1 MFFIKHAAPQIVAG
15 VPPALWHLS
24 ADGKAAC
31 QALAARLAPHQPTL
45 LFCSHELKAIETAAL
60 TAQHLGAKVQL
71 AADLHEHDRTNAP
84 YYATKEE
91 FEDAVRRF
99 FHLPDQL
106 VFGAETANQARARF
120 VRAADGIRAAHGD
133 RAIIV
138 AHGTVITL
146 YAAARLGV
154 DEFEMWRRLQLPDV
168 VQVGH

>member
-1 MFFIKHAAPQIVAG
+1 MKHAAPQIVAG
-15 VPPALWHLS
+15 VPPALWRLS

-31 QALAARLAPHQPTL
+31 QTLATRLALHRPAL

-60 TAQHLGAKVQL
+60 TARHLGARVQL

-91 FEDAVRRF
+91 FEDVVRRF

-106 VFGAETANQARARF
+106 VFGAETASQARARF
-120 VRAADGIRAAHGD
+120 ARAVDGIRAAHGD
-133 RAIIV
+133 HAVIV

-146 YAAARLGV
+146 YAAPRLGV
-154 DEFEMWRRLQLPDV
+154 DAFELWRSLQLPDV
-168 VQVGH
+168 LQVGH

>member
-1 MFFIKHAAPQIVAG
+1 MKHAAPQIVAG
-15 VPPALWHLS
+15 VPPAFWRLS

-31 QALAARLAPHQPTL
+31 QTLAARLAPHQPTL

-60 TAQHLGAKVQL
+60 TARHLGARVQL

-99 FHLPDQL
+99 FHLPGQL

-120 VRAADGIRAAHGD
+120 ARAADGIRAAHGD
-133 RAIIV
+133 RAVIV
-138 AHGTVITL
+138 AHGTVIAL
-146 YAAARLGV
+146 YAAPRLGA
-154 DEFEMWRRLQLPDV
+154 DEFDLWRSLQLPDV
-168 VQVGH
+168 TQVDA